1 MLNFSAPV
9 YIALCGKPK
18 AGKSEVQKIL
28 EERYGAKSVDD
39 GEPLRDF
46 AMRHLGATHHD
57 VYTQEGKASMVTLP
71 GGKTMLWREF
81 LGEFG
86 NRIEDLLGSHAIP
99 EMAVMKCQTPGQ
111 IYSFGSVRRDQGLLY
126 RKHGGIVVMVDNKY
140 IPESKFE
147 FDSFDRSLVQFTIEN
162 HVRPEDRGP
171 ESLAALQK
179 AIISLFDTLLPI
191 QTANTNKA
199 A

>member
-18 AGKSEVQKIL
+18 AGKSEVQNTL
-28 EERYGAKSVDD
+28 QLRYGAVSVDD

-46 AMRHLGATHHD
+46 AMRHLGATYKD
-57 VYTQEGKASMVTLP
+57 VYTQEGKATMVTLP
-71 GGKTMLWREF
+71 GGKSMLWREF

-86 NRIEDLLGSHAIP
+86 NRIEDLLGPHAIP
-99 EMAVMKCQTPGQ
+99 EMAIMKCKVPGQ
-111 IYSFGSVRRDQGLLY
+111 IYSFGSVRRDQGIVY
-126 RKHGGIVVMVDNKY
+126 RKYGGIVVMIDNKY

-147 FDSFDRSLVQFTIEN
+147 FDSFDKSLVQFTIEN

-171 ESLAALQK
+171 ESLAALRK
-179 AIISLFDTLLPI
+179 AIIDLFDTLLPI
-191 QTANTNKA
+191 KTANSNKA